1 MSKKTPEELYA
12 DIVTR
17 GMWILPRRCREA
29 RREVLEHLEDAAESK
44 GIQQWTDETL
54 RKEIGPPKKLR
65 KMFINGGLPW
75 WARIAKWGA
84 AFALFVLA
92 LIIGLDLWTLWFYP
106 VPNVWIKTVL
116 DDPAYLDRLGDA
128 FMPTEPGIK
137 WQQQGDDQSEK
148 AIQTILDAQALITK
162 HHQTIK
168 EAENQFLEEID
179 QLAASQ
185 GIVGATKDKQVRQ
198 YWETSMNVF
207 WGDMAPQM
215 MPSKMQ
221 ECDAV
226 EAERMWLHDYA
237 KQNGNA
243 FVQPPL
249 PKEDFLTILG
259 AWNSVGQF
267 DHLHFKKP
275 KVTPE
280 DIEYAKKIYEMVKSG
295 NINKDTVWP
304 KQPTP
309 GEWGNAAV
317 SAISVAARYGKKVS
331 YDEFIQTTKDL
342 FATREYMMAFN
353 TVSQTVR
360 DLGPD
365 WARPA
370 SETIYVA
377 TPDRITVEQAPK
389 LIQSTSRWTRLYVDA
404 IDPQPEPLI
413 DWLVLVAQMDTVDKM
428 LHGWVHSID
437 ELPHYQ
443 AALEESVAIE
453 YAKIPDAWPGLEDT
467 VKESAYQFD
476 RIRFKDVIAMFLSD
490 RTLFKWQCSA
500 MQLVLPKQS
509 KNNARYAALKRL
521 REFQTHSM
529 MNSIA
534 APNFENAQIRTR
546 IAQAQQAIAQSA
558 LGLTKWIEAGSPI
571 DEWTP
576 PKIDDPFQDNGLKI
590 EVAPNAVEFR
600 SAGPDKAF
608 GDPVYNPSNGI
619 ISVGDV
625 VWKISRN

>member
-1 MSKKTPEELYA
+1 MSKKTPEERYA

-17 GMWILPRRCREA
+17 GMWILPRRRREA

-44 GIQQWTDETL
+44 GVQQWTDETL

-84 AFALFVLA
+84 AFALFVIA
-92 LIIGLDLWTLWFYP
+92 LIIGLDLCTLWFYP

-137 WQQQGDDQSEK
+137 WQEQGDDQSDK
-148 AIQTILDAQALITK
+148 AIQAILDAQALITK

-185 GIVGATKDKQVRQ
+185 GIVGATRQ
-198 YWETSMNVF
+198 QQIQNYWAKFQQEFYSNMP
-207 WGDMAPQM
+207 GAASSPM
-215 MPSKMQ
+215 MMGMGKGV
-221 ECDAV
+221 DLK
-226 EAERMWLHDYA
+226 EAEPMWLHDYA

-249 PKEDFLTILG
+249 LREDFLKILD

-275 KVTPE
+275 AVTPE

-309 GEWGNAAV
+309 GLWGNTAL
-317 SAISVAARYGKKVS
+317 SAIPVAARYGKKVS
-331 YDEFIQTTKDL
+331 YDGFIQTTKDL
-342 FATREYMMAFN
+342 FATRDFMMAFN

-377 TPDRITVEQAPK
+377 TPDRITAEQAPK
-389 LIQSTSRWTRLYVDA
+389 LIQSTSRWTRHYADA

-413 DWLVLVAQMDTVDKM
+413 DWLVLVAQMDSVDKM
-428 LHGWVHSID
+428 LRGWVHSID
-437 ELPHYQ
+437 DLPHYQ
-443 AALEESVAIE
+443 AALEESVAID
-453 YAKIPDAWPGLEDT
+453 YAKIPDKWPGLEDT
-467 VKESAYQFD
+467 VKESAYRFD
-476 RIRFKDVIAMFLSD
+476 RIRFKDVIAMLLSD
-490 RTLFKWQCSA
+490 RTIFKFQCSA
-500 MQLVLPKQS
+500 MQLFLPKQS
-509 KNNARYAALKRL
+509 ESYARYAALKQL
-521 REFQTHSM
+521 REFQTHTM

-534 APNFENAQIRTR
+534 APNFENARVRTR
-546 IAQAQQAIAQSA
+546 IAQAQQAIAHGA
-558 LGLTKWIEAGSPI
+558 LELTKWIEAGSPI
-571 DEWTP
+571 DDWSP
-576 PKIDDPFQDNGLKI
+576 PKIDDPFQDDGLKI
-590 EVAPNAVEFR
+590 EVAPDAVEFR

-608 GDPVYNPSNGI
+608 G
-619 ISVGDV
+619 
-625 VWKISRN
+625 